1 MDTFLQKDTISLVL
15 GVRKQDD
22 FSSSGIANTIT
33 LSRNK
38 NRQKNLNDA
47 HDSVSLYNDLYYN
60 VVKFPKVYGI
70 ANCAEN
76 VKHTFAKC
84 NY

>member
-22 FSSSGIANTIT
+22 FSSSCRANTII

-38 NRQKNLNDA
+38 NRQNLNYA
-47 HDSVSLYNDLYYN
+47 HDLVRLYNDLYYN
-60 VVKFPKVYGI
+60 VAAFPKFMV
-70 ANCAEN
+70 
-76 VKHTFAKC
+76 
-84 NY
+84 